1 LRRVQVKGRKQE
13 FMIYE
18 LLGMT
23 GGGGSEIEVRSADR
37 RLGQLTWEASEHF
50 EKGDLK
56 EAARRY
62 RKILDEFPGDPVAK
76 SMLEVVSS
84 AGSVGHRHVRSAR
97 K

>member
-13 FMIYE
+13 FMVYE

-23 GGGGSEIEVRSADR
+23 GSGDAEIEVRSSDQ
-37 RLGQLTWEASEHF
+37 RLSQMTWEASECF

-62 RKILDEFPGDPVAK
+62 RKILEEFPADPVAK

-84 AGSVGHRHVRSAR
+84 TGRRYGAQPVS
-97 K
+97 